1 MCYNTAHAVPIT
13 QGNFNFILNNVKG
26 LKPAKKQIKLLER
39 FKSKLA
45 PSGVLFTQKTHSAN
59 EIERNRKD
67 EMIWQ
72 KIFLSHGKSNSCGA
86 FIAFLDSKSVTIT
99 KETDNSGRILVLQVK
114 IDDEI

>member
-1 MCYNTAHAVPIT
+1 MCYNTAHVVPIT

-67 EMIWQ
+67 EMIWHISFPWEIQ
-72 KIFLSHGKSNSCGA
+72 
-86 FIAFLDSKSVTIT
+86 
-99 KETDNSGRILVLQVK
+99 LVWCFYSFS
-114 IDDEI
+114 